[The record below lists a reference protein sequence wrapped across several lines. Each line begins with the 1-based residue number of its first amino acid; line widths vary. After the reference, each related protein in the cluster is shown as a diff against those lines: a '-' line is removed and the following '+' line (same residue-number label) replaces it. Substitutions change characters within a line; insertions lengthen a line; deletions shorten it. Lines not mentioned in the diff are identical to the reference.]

1 MNIEQLYEYC
11 LSKKAVTEHFPF
23 DDNVLVFKVL
33 GKMFLLTGLDTWE
46 KGEAAINVK
55 CDPDYAE
62 ELRAEYQ
69 SVEPGYHMSK
79 KHWNTLR
86 LHKGELSPKLISE
99 LIDHSYDL
107 VVKSL
112 PKRKQEEF
120 REF

>member
-11 LSKKAVTEHFPF
+11 LSKKGVTEHFPF

-33 GKMFLLTGLDTWE
+33 GKMFLLSGLDSWE

-62 ELRAEYQ
+62 ELRAEYD
-69 SVEPGYHMSK
+69 SIEPGYHMSK

-86 LHKGELSPKLISE
+86 LYKGELAPKLVSD
-99 LIDHSYDL
+99 LIDHSYDC

-112 PKRKQEEF
+112 PKKVKQELL
-120 REF
+120 